1 MSLDL
6 DKRQRAMLREM
17 GVNVWWPETQPAAP
31 SQAATAP
38 QAAAAPQAD
47 AQATAVHADA
57 SPSRPGALT
66 AQQPSP
72 PQGSA
77 RPEGADAPGAFAAA
91 AASAAAASAA
101 SSSAPSNP
109 SPGDVPGASGAAPA
123 RQLPPGLVPASSLA
137 PAPPRPRPSAQPAAA
152 QAVPTAPAADAGT
165 GPGAWQVGQ
174 PQLLA
179 GEDATSEQAQRWLLL
194 AEGRPE
200 ELADGARELLMNML
214 RAARLHQ
221 GVRVWLAPLE
231 RAAAGPAQVQ
241 GLDEVLAR
249 TEPDV
254 VFVMSRLGAQALL
267 ETDQPLGR
275 LRGQVHE
282 FWGLPAVV
290 SYDPGALLR
299 TPTEKGKAWDD
310 LCLALQV
317 AAAQHAERLASQ

>member
-1 MSLDL
+1 MSLEL

-17 GVNVWWPETQPAAP
+17 GVNLWWAPSPEARSQAQPEAASAPSAPALPSEAMPPMQTPLSSIPPAAP
-31 SQAATAP
+31 P
-38 QAAAAPQAD
+38 
-47 AQATAVHADA
+47 V
-57 SPSRPGALT
+57 
-66 AQQPSP
+66 
-72 PQGSA
+72 
-77 RPEGADAPGAFAAA
+77 
-91 AASAAAASAA
+91 
-101 SSSAPSNP
+101 
-109 SPGDVPGASGAAPA
+109 

-137 PAPPRPRPSAQPAAA
+137 SAPPRPRKTVETPAA
-152 QAVPTAPAADAGT
+152 VAPPAELLRASGDAA
-165 GPGAWQVGQ
+165 PWQVGE

-179 GEDATSEQAQRWLLL
+179 GEGLEGEAPVRWLLL

-200 ELADGARELLMNML
+200 ELADGAGELLQNML

-221 GVRVWLAPLE
+221 EARVWLAPLQ
-231 RAAAGPAQVQ
+231 RAAGAASVQ

-275 LRGQVHE
+275 LRGQVHDL
-282 FWGLPAVV
+282 WGLPAVV

-317 AAAQHAERLASQ
+317 ARAQHAERLASQ